1 MSFVNKFTVAEVKI
15 IGLMT
20 YKVTLFS
27 GVQVLILTQ
36 SI

>member
-1 MSFVNKFTVAEVKI
+1 MSFINKFTVAEVKI

-20 YKVTLFS
+20 YKVTLFCR
-27 GVQVLILTQ
+27 VQVLFLTQ